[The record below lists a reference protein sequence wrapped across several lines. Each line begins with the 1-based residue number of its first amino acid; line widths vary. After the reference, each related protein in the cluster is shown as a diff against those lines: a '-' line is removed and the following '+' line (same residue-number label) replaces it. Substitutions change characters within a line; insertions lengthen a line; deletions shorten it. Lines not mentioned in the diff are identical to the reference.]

1 MPPFNFIKQE
11 VRPDTIP
18 DLKVDATFRKVPKH
32 AISFALWKIDEDR
45 LEAVAR
51 SQYGTFYDNC
61 AYIIYAANLVGHYA
75 NHETITREQKA
86 NVPLERYIHY
96 WLGNNVTEQNRSN
109 VVHKIQEL
117 DSYLGNV
124 ASIYRE
130 SQNNESAR
138 FLSYFKNGYDV
149 RSGALVNQPEQTSL
163 FQLYGRK
170 WLRAVELANIDWT
183 HFNSDYIMVLLM
195 DTITFVWIGRA
206 SASIERRSALAW
218 VQRQRK
224 DDAATLCIVDDGY
237 EQSMSAEQ
245 KQLWNT
251 VLPLQQRIVYQTT
264 KSGSDCNYD
273 CNSNNNNNK
282 TNGNSSNN
290 SDNSNSS
297 NGSNKFRIYKCN
309 QRGRLHL
316 DQLDVG
322 MPGKDDLSD
331 AHGVY
336 LLDNY
341 GQSIWL
347 WVGAQAT
354 QADALTAMGNGRAF
368 VKKKKYPNS
377 TLVVRVLEGHEPV
390 EFKRLFGNWL
400 TIWQDNTR
408 GHKPVSTKFGKL
420 DAVLLCERPK
430 MAADTQLVDDGRGE
444 RIIYRICGDQFDQL
458 PDTKV
463 VVFTTNAS
471 YVVKYTIQCATVV
484 PADLASV
491 GIKSIIYQWN
501 GSEASAE
508 TIAKADSYAMASF
521 EKLNGVPSMFVQ
533 LYEFDET
540 PHFLQLFEGKLIIMR
555 GQRSELLHSNNNMSW
570 DFKTNIMLETFLLKV
585 YGDASYNGKAVE
597 EHRLSSISS
606 KDCYAIKTNHVWVWC
621 GQSSTGDAREM
632 AKAVGGLLGES
643 SLVLEGKESKEFWQS
658 VAMYFNQT
666 LVINGQSS
674 ASSTTSSSSSSGAGS
689 MCNGSSNGGGNISPT
704 LSNNCYLNTTVPL
717 KPRPPV
723 QLFLVWWQQSQL
735 RCEEILG
742 FEQQD
747 LCADCTYI
755 LDTGTLAYVWLGSR
769 ALSQERERYISIAQC
784 YVQNSPFGRRS
795 ATALAVVRQYA
806 EPNVFKGFFETWDNE
821 WGKNFL
827 GYDQLRQKLGSVAPS
842 NCLKQDS
849 ALLLNNSQK
858 DFDGH
863 KKYPLPVLVQEMD
876 MLPPEINPL
885 RREVHLTHDD
895 FVAVFKMSFYE
906 FDELPKWKKQ
916 ELKKLYKLF

>member
-1 MPPFNFIKQE
+1 MELTKETE
-11 VRPDTIP
+11 VRPDSIP
-18 DLKVDATFRKVPKH
+18 DLKVDATFRKVPKN
-32 AISFALWKIDEDR
+32 AISFAIWKIDEDR

-51 SQYGTFYDNC
+51 PQYGTFYDNC

-75 NHETITREQKA
+75 SHETITREQKP

-96 WLGNNVTEQNRSN
+96 WLGSQVSEQNRSN

-117 DSYLGNV
+117 DTYLGNV

-130 SQNNESAR
+130 SQHHESAR

-149 RSGALVNQPEQTSL
+149 LSGSLLNAPKQTRL

-170 WLRAVELANIDWT
+170 WLRAIELANVDWA

-195 DTITFVWIGRA
+195 DAMTFVWIGRS
-206 SASIERRSALAW
+206 SAGIERRSALAW
-218 VQRQRK
+218 VQRQQRK
-224 DDAATLCIVDDGY
+224 DVPLCVVDDGY

-245 KQLWNT
+245 KELWNK
-251 VLPLQQRIVYQTT
+251 VLPLQHRMVYQARQ
-264 KSGSDCNYD
+264 SGGDYD
-273 CNSNNNNNK
+273 
-282 TNGNSSNN
+282 SSNCCGN
-290 SDNSNSS
+290 GINGINGLNGY
-297 NGSNKFRIYKCN
+297 NGSGKSDANANKFRIYKCN

-322 MPGKDDLSD
+322 MPSKDDLSD
-331 AHGVY
+331 ANGVY
-336 LLDNY
+336 LLDNF

-368 VKKKKYPNS
+368 VKKKKYPNT
-377 TLVVRVLEGHEPV
+377 TLVVRVLEGREPV

-400 TIWQDNTR
+400 SVWQDNTR

-420 DAVLLCERPK
+420 DAVLLGERPK

-444 RIIYRICGDQFDQL
+444 RIIYRICGDEMEQL
-458 PDTKV
+458 PPAKAT
-463 VVFTTNAS
+463 VFTTNAS
-471 YVVKYTIQCATVV
+471 YVVNYTVQCATVV

-521 EKLNGVPSMFVQ
+521 ESLKEPGMFVQ

-540 PHFLQLFEGKLIIMR
+540 PHFLQMFEGKLIIMR
-555 GQRSELLHSNNNMSW
+555 GQRSELLHSNNNLNW
-570 DFKTNIMLETFLLKV
+570 DFKTNIMLETFLLKI
-585 YGDASYNGKAVE
+585 YGDASYNAKAVE
-597 EHRLSSISS
+597 EHPLSSISS

-632 AKAVGGLLGES
+632 AKAVGALLGES

-658 VAMYFNQT
+658 VAMYFNQS
-666 LVINGQSS
+666 LVINGQSCS
-674 ASSTTSSSSSSGAGS
+674 SSTTSSSSSSGAGS
-689 MCNGSSNGGGNISPT
+689 MCNGSNNSNGNGTGNISPT
-704 LSNNCYLNTTVPL
+704 LSNNCYLNTTMPS

-723 QLFLVWWQQSQL
+723 QLFLVWWEQRHL

-742 FEQQD
+742 FEQRD
-747 LCADCTYI
+747 LSADCTYI
-755 LDTGTLAYVWLGSR
+755 LDTGTLAYVWLGEH
-769 ALSQERERYISIAQC
+769 AVSQERERYTTVAQS
-784 YVQNSPFGRRS
+784 YVQNAPFGRRA
-795 ATALAVVRQYA
+795 ATALAVVRQHA

-821 WGKNFL
+821 LGKGFVT
-827 GYDQLRQKLGSVAPS
+827 YEQMRQQLATIAPS
-842 NCLKQDS
+842 NGLKEGS
-849 ALLLNNSQK
+849 ALILNNNQK

-895 FVAVFKMSFYE
+895 FVSVFKMSFYE

>member
-1 MPPFNFIKQE
+1 MELTLSPKETE
-11 VRPDTIP
+11 VRPNTIP
-18 DLKVDATFRKVPKH
+18 DLKVDATFRKLPKQ
-32 AISFALWKIDEDR
+32 AVSFALWKIDEDH

-51 SQYGTFYDNC
+51 PQYGTFYDNC
-61 AYIIYAANLVGHYA
+61 AYIIYASNLVGHYA
-75 NHETITREQKA
+75 SHETITREQKP

-96 WLGNNVTEQNRSN
+96 WLGSNVTEQNRSN

-124 ASIYRE
+124 SSIYRE
-130 SQNNESAR
+130 AQNHESAR

-149 RSGALVNQPEQTSL
+149 LSGALINSTQKTRL

-170 WLRAVELANIDWT
+170 WLRAVELSNIDWT

-195 DTITFVWIGRA
+195 DAVKFVWIGRS
-206 SASIERRSALAW
+206 SAAIERRSALAW

-224 DDAATLCIVDDGY
+224 DGQLCIVDDGY

-245 KQLWNT
+245 KELWNT
-251 VLPLQQRIVYQTT
+251 VLPLQQRMVCQARQQ
-264 KSGSDCNYD
+264 GSDYEC
-273 CNSNNNNNK
+273 SNK
-282 TNGNSSNN
+282 ADANG
-290 SDNSNSS
+290 
-297 NGSNKFRIYKCN
+297 NKFRIYKCN

-322 MPGKDDLSD
+322 MPTKDDLSD

-336 LLDNY
+336 LLDNF

-377 TLVVRVLEGHEPV
+377 TLVVRVLEGREPV

-408 GHKPVSTKFGKL
+408 GHKPVSTKLGKL
-420 DAVLLCERPK
+420 DAVLLGERPK

-444 RIIYRICGDQFDQL
+444 RILYRIFGDQLEEL
-458 PDTKV
+458 PAAKA

-471 YVVKYTIQCATVV
+471 YVVKYTVQCATVV

-508 TIAKADSYAMASF
+508 TIAKADSFAMTSF
-521 EKLNGVPSMFVQ
+521 ETLKEPGMFVQ

-555 GQRSELLHSNNNMSW
+555 GQRSELLHSNNNMNW
-570 DFKTNIMLETFLLKV
+570 DFKTNIMLETFLLKI
-585 YGDASYNGKAVE
+585 YGDASYNAKAVE
-597 EHRLSSISS
+597 EHPLSSISS

-632 AKAVGGLLGES
+632 AKAVGALLGES

-666 LVINGQSS
+666 LVINGQSC
-674 ASSTTSSSSSSGAGS
+674 ASSTTSSSSSGAGS
-689 MCNGSSNGGGNISPT
+689 MCNGSSNGVGGNISPT
-704 LSNNCYLNTTVPL
+704 LSNNCYLNTTVPI

-723 QLFLVWWQQSQL
+723 QLFLVWWEKTHL

-747 LCADCTYI
+747 LTADCTYI
-755 LDTGTLAYVWLGSR
+755 LDTGTLAYIWLGAQAR
-769 ALSQERERYISIAQC
+769 IQERERYTSIAQS
-784 YVQNSPFGRRS
+784 YVQNAPFGRRS
-795 ATALAVVRQYA
+795 ATALAIVRQHA

-821 WGKNFL
+821 RGKNFL
-827 GYDQLRQKLGSVAPS
+827 TYEQMRQELGTVAPS
-842 NCLKQDS
+842 NGIKEGS
-849 ALLLNNSQK
+849 ALLLNNNQK

-863 KKYPLPVLVQEMD
+863 KKYPLAVLVQEMD

-895 FVAVFKMSFYE
+895 FVSVFKMSFYE